1 MIVYIIIKLKLRK
14 YNNKKMQKFKK
25 IDQYQLMEI
34 IGKGANGLVYKGLNI
49 TDGSLVAI
57 KELFIGKS

>member
-1 MIVYIIIKLKLRK
+1 
-14 YNNKKMQKFKK
+14 
-25 IDQYQLMEI
+25 MEI